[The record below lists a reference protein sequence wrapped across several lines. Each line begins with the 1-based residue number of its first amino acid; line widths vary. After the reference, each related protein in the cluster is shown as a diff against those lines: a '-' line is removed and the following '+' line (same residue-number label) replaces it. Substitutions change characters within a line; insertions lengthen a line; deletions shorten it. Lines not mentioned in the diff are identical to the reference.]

1 MRRPLGVV
9 LILVFWL
16 GPLISLLPANAETRL
31 PACCRRHGAHHCAM
45 DSIPGQVAPN
55 STPVFKAPAHCPGY
69 PSDIPASVGQL
80 HALAVSFAWLPD
92 PVTAALLSFTN
103 HVAAGSPLLTAH
115 ANRGPPIFQIG

>member
-45 DSIPGQVAPN
+45 DSIPGQAASN
-55 STPVFKAPAHCPGY
+55 SIPIFQAPAHCPEY
-69 PSDIPASVGQL
+69 PSGVPASVGQL
-80 HALAVSFAWLPD
+80 HALAVSLACLSD
-92 PVTAALLSFTN
+92 PVVAVLLSFTN
-103 HVAAGSPLLTAH
+103 HVVAGSPLLSAH
-115 ANRGPPIFQIG
+115 ANRGPPAFQVG